1 MEKLPALKLD
11 KGLPAHVT
19 AKIDL
24 GGWMQTVFNKVPY
37 TAMDGE
43 AMNRLMLL
51 SLLEAESVEE
61 VLSESVGEKL
71 QEMVP
76 NAPFAST
83 PPLEIFDV
91 GVYPGDAENEPSTYL
106 VIRATDLD
114 SGEQVRLSTGAT
126 NIQVQMM
133 RLLTLGVWPIRCCFK
148 RIDKTDQGGRYIF
161 RISLPD

>member
-24 GGWMQTVFNKVPY
+24 KNWMETVFNGVPY

-51 SLLEAESVEE
+51 ALLEAESLEE

-71 QEMVP
+71 QDMVP
-76 NAPFAST
+76 NEAWAST
-83 PPLEIFDV
+83 PPLEITDV
-91 GVYPGDAENEPSTYL
+91 GVYPGDAEKEPSTYL
-106 VIRATDLD
+106 VIRATDLE
-114 SGEQVRLSTGAT
+114 SGDQIRFSTGAT
-126 NIQVQMM
+126 NVQVQMM
-133 RLLTLGVWPIRCCFK
+133 KMLSIGAWPIRCCLK
-148 RIDKTDQGGRYIF
+148 RIDKKDQGGRYIF
-161 RISLPD
+161 RMTLPD